1 MTTRRKTIG
10 TNPLDAVI
18 PDLKINNS
26 VKTNLQPQQTQK
38 VIKERLTV
46 HLSVA
51 LIDKVKNTVY
61 WTPGLTLAS
70 LAETAF
76 QQLVDQLEQQRGEP
90 FPPRKEPLKG
100 GRPLK

>member
-1 MTTRRKTIG
+1 MATRRKTIG
-10 TNPLDAVI
+10 SNPLDAVI

-26 VKTNLQPQQTQK
+26 VKTPLPPEPTEK

-51 LIDKVKNTVY
+51 LIDRVKNTVY

-70 LAETAF
+70 LAETAL
-76 QQLVDQLEQQRGEP
+76 QQLVEQLEKQRGEP
-90 FPPRKEPLKG
+90 FPPRKENLKG
-100 GRPLK
+100 GRPLN